1 MRKLTL
7 LLLSLA
13 FAFTTYA
20 QKGEQ
25 ISEKKFQKN
34 ANIIN
39 SDLVNTPKSVS
50 STKSTTTLS
59 VLDEGFEGA
68 TFPPANWT
76 KVTGTSNATYQWTV
90 GTAAQS
96 QTGSKCARVLWQ
108 SPPTAQNEW
117 LISPSVN
124 LTTITNPVLEFGWSM
139 SYDYAVSP
147 YDNYDFR
154 VKVSTNGGTTW
165 TTVFTEDSVA
175 AFGEFVYKLASL
187 KLTNYATATDF
198 KVAFQYE
205 GNDGYNLFV
214 DNVFI
219 GELAANRLEIQE
231 TWIGFVSFDAPFE
244 WSGYTQIPFG
254 QSFPASFAADINN
267 AGSATQ
273 NNVNLTVKELVSAT
287 SLTSTNASPISIA
300 FQQHDTVEVT
310 NVVTIQNQ
318 GNYKFVMFAS
328 SDSVPSS
335 YQKDTAKVTV
345 NSDVNG
351 LFSRDNNNYDG
362 WRTWNGTT
370 AGVVDAYQIANLY
383 EITQNTK
390 ALSISFVVAGG
401 TTIGANTRVMLYE
414 GWGRNLIAESDYH
427 SITASEI
434 NNSLSANPIELNL
447 GFTVGYPVLHKDSVY
462 FAAVQAMGGSDS
474 LWIAI
479 GTTNQQPNYTMYI
492 YDTDNKWYYYPKGNE
507 PCMIRLKTSI
517 ASGVDELDNSSF
529 YLFQNT
535 PNPASVSTKIAY
547 KLNNR
552 SDVTIS
558 IADIT
563 GRTIMTL
570 NKGVQ
575 NQGNYNEEID
585 LSKFAS
591 GTYFYTLKVGEN
603 QKTKKLIVK

>member
-59 VLDEGFEGA
+59 VLEEGFEGA

-76 KVTGTSNATYQWTV
+76 KTNGTTNTSYQWTV

-96 QTGSKCARVLWQ
+96 QTGSKCARVLWD
-108 SPPTAQNEW
+108 PALAPQNEW

-124 LTTITNPVLEFGWSM
+124 LTSLTNPVLEFGWSM
-139 SYDYAVSP
+139 SYDYSVSP

-175 AFGEFVYKLASL
+175 TFGEFVYKLASL
-187 KLTNYATATDF
+187 QLYNYATATDF
-198 KVAFQYE
+198 KVAFQYQ
-205 GNDGYNLFV
+205 GADGYNLFV

-287 SLTSTNASPISIA
+287 SLTSTNASPISVA
-300 FQQHDTVEVT
+300 FQQNDTVEVT

-318 GNYKFVMFAS
+318 GNYKFVMYAS
-328 SDSVPSS
+328 SDSVES
-335 YQKDTAKVTV
+335 YYHKDTAKVVV

-383 EITQNTK
+383 EITQNTN

-427 SITASEI
+427 SVTASEI

-447 GFTVGYPVLHKDSVY
+447 GFTIGTPVLHKDSVY

-479 GTTNQQPNYTMYI
+479 GTYNQQPNYSMYI
-492 YDTDNKWYYYPKGNE
+492 YDTDNKWYYYPKGNA
-507 PCMIRLKTSI
+507 PCMIRLKTST
-517 ASGVDELDNSSF
+517 ATGVEELDNSSF

-535 PNPASVSTKIAY
+535 PNPASVSTKISY

-552 SDVTIS
+552 ADITIT

-563 GRTIMTL
+563 GRTIISL

>member
-13 FAFTTYA
+13 FVSTIYA

-25 ISEKKFQKN
+25 VSEKKFQKN

-50 STKSTTTLS
+50 STKSTTILS
-59 VLDEGFEGA
+59 VLDEGFEGT
-68 TFPPANWT
+68 TFPPTGWT
-76 KVTGTSNATYQWTV
+76 KTNGTSNTSYQWTV

-96 QTGSKCARVLWQ
+96 QTGSKCARVLWD
-108 SPPTAQNEW
+108 PALAPQNEW

-124 LTTITNPVLEFGWSM
+124 LTTLTNPVLEFGWSM
-139 SYDYAVSP
+139 SYDYSVSP
-147 YDNYDFR
+147 YNNYDFR

-165 TTVFTEDSVA
+165 TTFFTEDSVGT
-175 AFGEFVYKLASL
+175 FGEFVYKLASL
-187 KLTNYATATDF
+187 NLYNYATATDF
-198 KVAFQYE
+198 KVAFQYQ
-205 GNDGYNLFV
+205 GADGYNLFV

-219 GELAANRLEIQE
+219 GELAANRMEIQE
-231 TWIGFVSFDAPFE
+231 TWSGFVSFDAPFE

-273 NNVNLTVKELVSAT
+273 NNVNLTVKELVSNT

-300 FQQHDTVEVT
+300 FQQHDTIEVT

-318 GNYKFVMFAS
+318 GNYKFVMYAS
-328 SDSVPSS
+328 SDSVLSS
-335 YQKDTAKVTV
+335 YHKDTAKVTV

-383 EITQNTK
+383 EITQNTN

-427 SITASEI
+427 SVTSSEI

-447 GFTVGYPVLHKDSVY
+447 PFTIGTPVLHKDSVY

-492 YDTDNKWYYYPKGNE
+492 YDTDNKWYYYPKGND
-507 PCMIRLKTSI
+507 PCMIRLKTST
-517 ASGVDELDNSSF
+517 ATSVNELDNSSF
-529 YLFQNT
+529 SLFQNT
-535 PNPASVSTKIAY
+535 PNPASVSTKISY
-547 KLNNR
+547 QLNNR
-552 SDVTIS
+552 ADVTIS
-558 IADIT
+558 ITDIT

-570 NKGVQ
+570 NKGIQ
-575 NQGNYNEEID
+575 NRGNYNEEIN
-585 LSKFAS
+585 LSKFSS